1 MPSRQGDVERV
12 RHPKA
17 QPGAF
22 DEGYGRVD
30 VSVDQLEPTPLQ
42 TKRLAAVSV
51 VRPSVA
57 DIALRR
63 TRMDTAETNSLQPK
77 SLSWHALAPS
87 SNHEASVCQPVSR
100 STMAVKLLA
109 SRWTFND
116 RPSRVDRR

>member
-12 RHPKA
+12 RHPQA
-17 QPGAF
+17 ELEAF
-22 DEGYGRVD
+22 GEGYGHVD
-30 VSVDQLEPTPLQ
+30 VSVDQLEPTPLR

-51 VRPSVA
+51 VRPSVS

-63 TRMDTAETNSLQPK
+63 MRMDTEETNSPQPK
-77 SLSWHALAPS
+77 SLSWHALALS

-109 SRWTFND
+109 SR
-116 RPSRVDRR
+116 